1 MLRFDRDTL
10 QTLVSVQ
17 DFPCVS
23 IYLPILREG
32 NDVKMSQIRLR
43 TLLRQAEDHLKG
55 YGLTVPKI
63 QNILQP
69 ASELLEQPL
78 FWAVAPEALAM
89 FMSENQSV
97 IFSLEQP
104 VDENMVIDDHFTV
117 RPLLELNIQNAEYL
131 LLAIGRGAVRV
142 YRGSRNRLIQ
152 IPVSDLP
159 ESLETIVS
167 AYSFEKQRRQYGGAA
182 GSNHGAVAG
191 AVNHGFENSKDRD
204 GLMVEDYCRAVDS
217 KILEHWQKENLPLV
231 LASVDYLFAAFQKI
245 SKNPNL
251 LPQNIPGSPDHLTE
265 TELRNRAWE
274 IVQAHLPDQANEDW
288 TNAQNFFGSEKIR
301 QNIRQ
306 IIEAADHG
314 RVDKLFIPRGKA
326 IPGRFV
332 PETREITRPQPG
344 NPAKPF
350 EHQDLL
356 EFAAIRALSHGA
368 QVHSIHPDQ
377 IPDGAD
383 AVALMRY

>member
-10 QTLVSVQ
+10 QTLVSIQ
-17 DFPCVS
+17 EFPCVS

-55 YGLTVPKI
+55 NGLTVPKI
-63 QNILQP
+63 QNILKP

-89 FMSENQSV
+89 FMSDNQSV

-104 VDENMVIDDHFTV
+104 VDENIVIDDHFTV
-117 RPLLELNIQNAEYL
+117 RPLLELDVLNAEYL

-142 YRGSRNRLIQ
+142 YRGSKNRLIQ
-152 IPVSDLP
+152 IPVQDLP

-191 AVNHGFENSKDRD
+191 AVSHGFENSKDRD
-204 GLMVEDYCRAVDS
+204 RLMVEDYCRAVDG

-231 LASVDYLFAAFQKI
+231 LASVDYLFAVFQKV

-251 LPQNIPGSPDHLTE
+251 LPVKSPVHLT
-265 TELRNRAWE
+265 TSPKQSSGTGLGRSFRLICLITPARTGRMPRTSLAATGSARTSARSSRRQITDGSTSFSSHAVKHSLAVSYRKHAKSAVPSRE
-274 IVQAHLPDQANEDW
+274 IRPTL
-288 TNAQNFFGSEKIR
+288 S
-301 QNIRQ
+301 NIRTCSNSPRS
-306 IIEAADHG
+306 G
-314 RVDKLFIPRGKA
+314 RCRTGHRCTPSIR
-326 IPGRFV
+326 
-332 PETREITRPQPG
+332 TRSLT
-344 NPAKPF
+344 
-350 EHQDLL
+350 
-356 EFAAIRALSHGA
+356 
-368 QVHSIHPDQ
+368 V
-377 IPDGAD
+377 
-383 AVALMRY
+383 LMPSP

>member
-10 QTLVSVQ
+10 QTLVFVQ
-17 DFPCVS
+17 EFPCVS

-55 YGLTVPKI
+55 NGLTVPKI
-63 QNILQP
+63 QNILKP

-78 FWAVAPEALAM
+78 FWAVAPTALAM
-89 FMSENQSV
+89 FMSDSQSV

-104 VDENMVIDDHFTV
+104 VDEAIVIDDHFMV
-117 RPLLELNIQNAEYL
+117 RPLLELDTQNAEYL

-142 YRGSRNRLIQ
+142 YRGSRNRLVQ
-152 IPVSDLP
+152 IPVQDLP

-182 GSNHGAVAG
+182 GTKHGAVAG

-204 GLMVEDYCRAVDS
+204 RLMVEDYCRAVDT
-217 KILEHWQKENLPLV
+217 KVLEHWQKEDLPLV
-231 LASVDYLFAAFQKI
+231 LASVDYLFAAFQKV

-251 LPQNIPGSPDHLTE
+251 LPENIPGSPDHLTE
-265 TELRNRAWE
+265 MELRDRAWS
-274 IVQAHLPDQANEDW
+274 IVQAHLPDQASEDW
-288 TNAQNFFGSEKIR
+288 ATAQNFFGSDRIR

-306 IIEAADHG
+306 IIEAAEHG
-314 RVDKLFIPRGKA
+314 RVDKLFIPRGKVV
-326 IPGRFV
+326 PGRFE
-332 PETREITRPQPG
+332 PDTREIRRPLPDH
-344 NPAKPF
+344 PAQPF

-356 EFAAIRALSHGA
+356 EVAAIRALSHGA
-368 QVHSIHPDQ
+368 QVHSINPDQ

-383 AVALMRY
+383 AVALMRF

>member
-1 MLRFDRDTL
+1 MLRYDRDTL
-10 QTLVSVQ
+10 QSLISVQ
-17 DFPCVS
+17 AFPCVS
-23 IYLPILREG
+23 LYLPVLREG
-32 NDVKMSQIRLR
+32 NDVQQSQIRLR

-55 YGLTVPKI
+55 NGLSVPKI
-63 QNILQP
+63 QKILKP

-78 FWAVAPEALAM
+78 FWAVAPEGLAM
-89 FMSENQSV
+89 FMSDSQSV
-97 IFSLEQP
+97 IFSLEKSI
-104 VDENMVIDDHFTV
+104 DENIIIDDHFMV
-117 RPLLELNIQNAEYL
+117 RPLLELDIQNAEYL

-204 GLMVEDYCRAVDS
+204 RLMVEDYCRAVDA

-231 LASVDYLFAAFQKI
+231 LACVDYLFAVFQKV

-251 LPQNIPGSPDHLTE
+251 LAENIPGSPDHLTE
-265 TELRNRAWE
+265 TELRNRAWA
-274 IVQAHLPDQANEDW
+274 IVQANLPDQASLDW
-288 TNAQNFFGSEKIR
+288 AATQNFFGSDRIR

-314 RVDKLFIPRGKA
+314 RVDKLFIPRGKVL
-326 IPGRFV
+326 PGRFE
-332 PETREITRPQPG
+332 PDTREITRPLPG
-344 NPAKPF
+344 TERAPF
-350 EHQDLL
+350 THQDLL
-356 EFAAIRALSHGA
+356 EFAALRALSNGA
-368 QVHSIHPDQ
+368 QVHSIDPRQ
-377 IPDGAD
+377 IPEGAD